1 MTLGDRIAVMRDGV
15 VQQFGTPDDIYTRP
29 ATRFVAEFIGS
40 PAMNMV
46 ACQPANGG
54 LFSHGI
60 ELATSA
66 EQRSAVQAA
75 DAAELTY
82 GLRPES
88 LAFADAGL
96 PCTLSML
103 EPTGPETYALVDT
116 PIGKLVARVAGKLA
130 QRAGDRGFLRWSATD
145 AHLFDSHSENR
156 VA

>member
-1 MTLGDRIAVMRDGV
+1 MASNL
-15 VQQFGTPDDIYTRP
+15 RP
-29 ATRFVAEFIGS
+29 APSKV
-40 PAMNMV
+40 
-46 ACQPANGG
+46 
-54 LFSHGI
+54 
-60 ELATSA
+60 
-66 EQRSAVQAA
+66 
-75 DAAELTY
+75 
-82 GLRPES
+82 
-88 LAFADAGL
+88 LAFADARL

>member
-15 VQQFGTPDDIYTRP
+15 VQQLGTPDDIYSRP

-46 ACQPANGG
+46 GSRRNADG
-54 LFSHGI
+54 LHAQGI
-60 ELATSA
+60 ELALTP
-66 EQRSAVQAA
+66 EQRRALQAA
-75 DAAELTY
+75 NAPEITY

-88 LAFADAGL
+88 LGFAAAGL
-96 PCTLSML
+96 PGTVSML

-116 PIGKLVARVAGKLA
+116 PVGLLTARVPGKVE
-130 QRAGDRGFLRWSATD
+130 QRVGEPVFLHWSPAD
-145 AHLFDSHSENR
+145 AHLFDAQSEKR